1 MVALFF
7 DVEVLS
13 YRGNA
18 RDNERKTPCPITIQG
33 LVTLH
38 NAVVK
43 FKLDTK
49 AEVNLSQYIEA
60 NAKLKAEWVG
70 WSEYQ
75 RKHGY
80 RLTQIQAYPRL
91 KPAKDGDGDISI
103 NPPLSK
109 GKGENLGKVNCA
121 LAPINSIS
129 FADRHAAANKEYG
142 RTNLSK
148 PTAEQVVNFHSL
160 LFMEIQY
167 LGGCDILWKD
177 SGPLKSGAT
186 GGPGGSK
193 NGAPSLSII
202 ASHDTSLDSTEKD
215 NAVLLLKVL
224 AQSAD
229 GASTADGASASQVTA
244 AAAVSAAPAAAAAA
258 VSDVAASDA
267 SAASASASAAAPD
280 LCDITKWDHR
290 SGEFPLTD
298 SALEQMVFSY
308 SDRPKYYWAA
318 GLLLFMRPSRTEKEE
333 EVFKDLSSMWQNW
346 FAADLDYAY
355 LAKGPPNKGR
365 DTYSEAERNWCD
377 VRMKV
382 LDASIKDTSDRE
394 RLGLKLKSSSR
405 GKRNEKSA
413 RLNKERQ
420 DLGLDADVAA
430 GPSPP
435 GRTAG
440 AARDNDRREASRVGT
455 GAGDKHAEPTG
466 RVKRMASIKTGARAQ
481 AGDKCAHMDSSE
493 DEHEDSSSAKKTE
506 KTEKRGAKRRRE
518 HRDGDGD
525 TIESDDVENKLPR
538 RGKLSKNGKIVSSK
552 DGRPLVANVAL
563 REKYKSSYRDAEN
576 TRLWQGYALDL
587 GQAFKLAVWTRHGSN
602 MPVEKNGN
610 LETRTALFRTAAYYA
625 LSMDGSDEDEIME
638 SPQFADFLFILVQV
652 TKQMRYQILS
662 EGRVFFGDKVFTSEL
677 RASKLFQRE

>member
-75 RKHGY
+75 RKHGF

-229 GASTADGASASQVTA
+229 GASTADGASAQQGAGGGSKTQEISIRVFYYKRLYTT
-244 AAAVSAAPAAAAAA
+244 
-258 VSDVAASDA
+258 VSDSQIQADPSNYN
-267 SAASASASAAAPD
+267 S
-280 LCDITKWDHR
+280 
-290 SGEFPLTD
+290 FPFWP
-298 SALEQMVFSY
+298 Q
-308 SDRPKYYWAA
+308 
-318 GLLLFMRPSRTEKEE
+318 
-333 EVFKDLSSMWQNW
+333 
-346 FAADLDYAY
+346 
-355 LAKGPPNKGR
+355 
-365 DTYSEAERNWCD
+365 
-377 VRMKV
+377 
-382 LDASIKDTSDRE
+382 
-394 RLGLKLKSSSR
+394 
-405 GKRNEKSA
+405 
-413 RLNKERQ
+413 
-420 DLGLDADVAA
+420 
-430 GPSPP
+430 
-435 GRTAG
+435 
-440 AARDNDRREASRVGT
+440 
-455 GAGDKHAEPTG
+455 
-466 RVKRMASIKTGARAQ
+466 
-481 AGDKCAHMDSSE
+481 
-493 DEHEDSSSAKKTE
+493 
-506 KTEKRGAKRRRE
+506 
-518 HRDGDGD
+518 
-525 TIESDDVENKLPR
+525 KLPKTFREDAIQLPLAGKWPSFTRVTGSRAKFLLDKQR
-538 RGKLSKNGKIVSSK
+538 RSI
-552 DGRPLVANVAL
+552 
-563 REKYKSSYRDAEN
+563 
-576 TRLWQGYALDL
+576 
-587 GQAFKLAVWTRHGSN
+587 F
-602 MPVEKNGN
+602 
-610 LETRTALFRTAAYYA
+610 
-625 LSMDGSDEDEIME
+625 
-638 SPQFADFLFILVQV
+638 
-652 TKQMRYQILS
+652 
-662 EGRVFFGDKVFTSEL
+662 
-677 RASKLFQRE
+677 